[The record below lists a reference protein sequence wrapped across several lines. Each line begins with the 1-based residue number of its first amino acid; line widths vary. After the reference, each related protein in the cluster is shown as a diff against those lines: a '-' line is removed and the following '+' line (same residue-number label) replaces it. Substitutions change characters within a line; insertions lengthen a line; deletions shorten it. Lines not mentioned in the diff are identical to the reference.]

1 MARETSLLYLQVHA
15 LVAAAPD
22 SPAGAARSGG
32 RSGGNRNSQKKQKR
46 LPGDFTRLP
55 GSSKSLHSA
64 PEPLGMPA
72 PGIGGKPLVVSVV
85 SGSATQYSSRPI
97 PNPQSA
103 GTRNWDANGP
113 NHVPPNLSA
122 QYTGCREVVKENS
135 YKMFGAACPKRL
147 PVVVAF
153 HLRATRGAQQ
163 ANLSASKLKSTAA
176 ALHQGLDY

>member
-32 RSGGNRNSQKKQKR
+32 RPGSNRDSQKSKKDS
-46 LPGDFTRLP
+46 PGDFTPLP

-72 PGIGGKPLVVSVV
+72 PGIGGKPPRCLGCIRFGDAVQQPAHPE
-85 SGSATQYSSRPI
+85 SAIRGDSEL
-97 PNPQSA
+97 
-103 GTRNWDANGP
+103 GVNGP

-153 HLRATRGAQQ
+153 HLRHARRSSE
-163 ANLSASKLKSTAA
+163 ANLSASKLKST
-176 ALHQGLDY
+176 